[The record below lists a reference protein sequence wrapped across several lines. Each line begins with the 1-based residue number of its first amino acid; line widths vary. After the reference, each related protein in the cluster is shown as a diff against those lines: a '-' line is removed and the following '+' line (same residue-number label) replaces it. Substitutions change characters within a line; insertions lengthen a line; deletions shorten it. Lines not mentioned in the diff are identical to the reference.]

1 MAGGSHMAGADAR
14 TAAKNKSPKSASETA
29 A

>member
-1 MAGGSHMAGADAR
+1 MAGGNHIAGADAR
-14 TAAKNKSPKSASETA
+14 TAAAAKSPKSASETA

>member
-1 MAGGSHMAGADAR
+1 MAGGNHIAGAEAR
-14 TAAKNKSPKSASETA
+14 AAAASKAPMSASETA

>member
-1 MAGGSHMAGADAR
+1 MAGGNHIAGAAAR